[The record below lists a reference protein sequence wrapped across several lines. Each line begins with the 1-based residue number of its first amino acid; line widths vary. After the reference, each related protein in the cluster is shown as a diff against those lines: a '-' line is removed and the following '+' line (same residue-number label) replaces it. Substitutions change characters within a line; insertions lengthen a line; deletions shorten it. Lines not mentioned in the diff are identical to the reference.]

1 MMSIGA
7 QAKPSAAED
16 GFNAG
21 LQDQVQ
27 GKHASSHHGSTF
39 TLGNQASLENVE
51 GARPTAPEQQYPL
64 RNANA

>member
-21 LQDQVQ
+21 PYQEINKDSGYIQ
-27 GKHASSHHGSTF
+27 T
-39 TLGNQASLENVE
+39 
-51 GARPTAPEQQYPL
+51 
-64 RNANA
+64 